1 MIKNFEKAI
10 DKSLKIWYIISVVNT
25 KGGNYMFFKSISGTC
40 YHVTDKA
47 LANEMTTR
55 STFKVITKEEFE
67 NWCKSRGYTAD
78 EFTVG

>member
-1 MIKNFEKAI
+1 
-10 DKSLKIWYIISVVNT
+10 
-25 KGGNYMFFKSISGTC
+25 MFFKSISGTC

-67 NWCKSRGYTAD
+67 NWYKSRGYTAD
-78 EFTVG
+78 EFTIG